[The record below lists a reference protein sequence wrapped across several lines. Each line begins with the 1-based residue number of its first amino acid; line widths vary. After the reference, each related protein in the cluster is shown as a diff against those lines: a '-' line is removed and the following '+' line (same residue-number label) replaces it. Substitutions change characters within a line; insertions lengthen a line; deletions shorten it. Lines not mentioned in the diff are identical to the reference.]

1 MSKKLKTRLVLVLVL
16 IIWGFNIYRTY
27 QNHVSEELIAEAESG
42 YTNLSFSPMMF
53 NKDSFELELPDIDP
67 FLKKQSKSV
76 NHTSSSSQN
85 VTSNQYANKTK
96 VNKVVQ
102 PVVQKT
108 WPQIK
113 YMGFVKNR
121 DQDKTLCLIQINN
134 RMSKV
139 GKGEEKSGVYVSN
152 VYRDSVH
159 LVYSGE
165 ERTFLK

>member
-1 MSKKLKTRLVLVLVL
+1 MSKKLKTRLVLVLAL

-27 QNHVSEELIAEAESG
+27 QSHATEELIAEAESG
-42 YTNLSFSPMMF
+42 YSNLNFSPMMF
-53 NKDSFELELPDIDP
+53 NKDSFELELPDVDP
-67 FLKKQSKSV
+67 FLKKQSKSS
-76 NHTSSSSQN
+76 NHTGSSSQN
-85 VTSNQYANKTK
+85 VSNNYNSNKTK
-96 VNKVVQ
+96 VNKIVQ
-102 PVVQKT
+102 PIVNKS

-121 DQDKTLCLIQINN
+121 DQDKTLCLLQINN
-134 RMSKV
+134 KMSKV
-139 GKGEEKSGVYVSN
+139 GKGEQKSGVYVSN